1 MRTAYPLRANQLDA
15 VREISNIGAGH
26 AATALSKMVDA
37 KVMISVPQIS
47 LTQVNGMTPLVPG
60 PEEPV
65 VGIELRLVGDFTG
78 WTLLVFPL
86 ADARR
91 LAQLLLKRP
100 LDTSVPIGGL
110 EQSAIQEV
118 GNILSSAYLSA
129 LSAFL
134 GMLVIPSPPTLS
146 VDPSASVIS
155 SAYLRFG
162 SEDDFVLRIESEFIV
177 EGSSDRLR
185 GFFLLMPDVDS
196 VPVILKAVRM

>member
-1 MRTAYPLRANQLDA
+1 MITAYPLRASELDA

-47 LTQVNGMTPLVPG
+47 LTHVHGMTPLVPG

-91 LAQLLLKRP
+91 GFERLAAG
-100 LDTSVPIGGL
+100 DV
-110 EQSAIQEV
+110 V
-118 GNILSSAYLSA
+118 GK
-129 LSAFL
+129 
-134 GMLVIPSPPTLS
+134 LVLTP
-146 VDPSASVIS
+146 
-155 SAYLRFG
+155 
-162 SEDDFVLRIESEFIV
+162 
-177 EGSSDRLR
+177 
-185 GFFLLMPDVDS
+185 
-196 VPVILKAVRM
+196 